1 MTAAA
6 AATPQRSGLHTRGM
20 SVGLA
25 SGLAAIAFAALLPDS
40 VAYIYLGAQ
49 LAGIGWVYFGFGV
62 ADGRPSAIAVQVLS
76 AGGFLTLGFPGAYH
90 QAPGVLGGRSL

>member
-6 AATPQRSGLHTRGM
+6 AETPRRRSLYARGM
-20 SVGLA
+20 AVGLA
-25 SGLAAIAFAALLPDS
+25 GGVAAIAFAAVLPDA

-62 ADGRPSAIAVQVLS
+62 ADGRPSAIAVQVRP
-76 AGGFLTLGFPGAYH
+76 T
-90 QAPGVLGGRSL
+90 